1 VSVWAARRF
10 WTTANAVPVEG
21 GFSVHLD
28 GRPVRTPL
36 KAPLVVP
43 TLALAKAVAAEW
55 QAQEG
60 RVNPETMP
68 FTRTANSA
76 IDKVAPQRA
85 EVADMLAAYG
95 DSDLLCYRAEGPDEL
110 VARQAEAW
118 DPLLDWAAESLGARL
133 RATAGVIH
141 IDQSPASL
149 ETLQAL
155 VTGLTAFQLA
165 AFHDLVAITGSL
177 VLALAVAHRRIT
189 VDEAWQL
196 SRIDEDWQISQWG
209 EDEEAAVVAGLKQ
222 GALRH
227 ADRFYALCG

>member
-1 VSVWAARRF
+1 MSVWAARRF

-60 RVNPETMP
+60 TVNPETMP